1 MLEFHLSTLL
11 FTVVNLLVLYA
22 FLRKFLFGKVN
33 AVLEERA
40 ALVRGELAS
49 AQEQNRQAE
58 ERKAR
63 YEEQLS
69 SARQEAA
76 ELVASAQTW
85 AQRAYE
91 TRLAQAEADAKRLR
105 SEAEAQIAS
114 ERDAMLRGAR
124 SEVASLAL
132 LAAAKVAGRALD
144 RSDDQALVDDFLAEV
159 GERA

>member
-76 ELVASAQTW
+76 ELVASAQTR

-114 ERDAMLRGAR
+114 EREAMLRGAR